1 MSTSC
6 EPALDAPA
14 AEVHRLT
21 YTEVRLSEAG
31 LSVSRNNAIEPQSGS
46 AEEQAQR
53 DMAVRERARQ
63 EGESRARAEYQA
75 QLSQIRASIRAAL
88 DDFAKERAT
97 YYQQVEA
104 EVVTLALSIARK
116 ILHREA
122 QVDPLL
128 LASLVH
134 LALQQ
139 IDSGTKVILRAHPH
153 QVSEFRSYFAQ
164 HMDAQNVPEVE
175 EDPAVSKDGCV
186 LETSLGTTQLGIEVQ
201 MKEIEQG
208 LFDLLSHRPQG
219 SQ

>member
-6 EPALDAPA
+6 EPALEAPA
-14 AEVHRLT
+14 ADVHRLT
-21 YTEVRLSEAG
+21 YTEVRLSNVG
-31 LSVSRNNAIEPQSGS
+31 LPVSRNSSLEPQPGS
-46 AEEQAQR
+46 AEELAKR
-53 DMAVRERARQ
+53 DMAVRDQARLD
-63 EGESRARAEYQA
+63 GESKARGEYQA
-75 QLSQIRASIRAAL
+75 QLNQIRANVSAAL
-88 DDFAKERAT
+88 TDFARERAT

-122 QVDPLL
+122 QLDPLL
-128 LASLVH
+128 LATLVH

-139 IDSGTKVILRAHPH
+139 IESGTKVLLRAHPH

-175 EDPAVSKDGCV
+175 EDPAVSKESCI
-186 LETSLGTTQLGIEVQ
+186 LQTSLGTTQLGIEVQ

-219 SQ
+219 SK